1 MMSNSPE
8 VEQLEEVKSFSSQI
22 NPFAITN
29 TKTLHSEID
38 ISTDLIEPKLELP
51 DYSEE
56 DTTNDNSHSFLDAN
70 DVQNSFASISGN
82 FRTDLVVSFLTKLSI
97 CFNFYIPGGME
108 IIPGTSGIAD
118 ATQDTQQG
126 KF

>member
-8 VEQLEEVKSFSSQI
+8 VEQMEEPKSFSSQI

-56 DTTNDNSHSFLDAN
+56 DTTNDNSHSFLDAS

-82 FRTDLVVSFLTKLSI
+82 ITLYNRR
-97 CFNFYIPGGME
+97 N
-108 IIPGTSGIAD
+108 
-118 ATQDTQQG
+118 
-126 KF
+126 